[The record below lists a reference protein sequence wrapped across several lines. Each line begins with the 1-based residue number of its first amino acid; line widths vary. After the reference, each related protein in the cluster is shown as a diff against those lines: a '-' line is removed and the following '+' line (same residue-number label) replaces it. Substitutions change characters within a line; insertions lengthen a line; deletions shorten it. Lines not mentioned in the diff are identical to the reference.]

1 LEVGVYVQPT
11 SVICSSKDECVSKN
25 PVLELGKIYEVTFK
39 LDRSVSD
46 ADAGRAVVEVIK
58 RLRRSYPSVS
68 INYIKIEG
76 DTVVAEIFD
85 PPIATAAGIAASIIR
100 LVLTLAIAIVGTI
113 AIEQIK
119 EISIKTVEFVQKLPE
134 TLPQLPPWIGPAIL
148 ATSVAI
154 AGGGVALLIRSIRK
168 R

>member
-11 SVICSSKDECVSKN
+11 SVICGSKDECVSKN

-46 ADAGRAVVEVIK
+46 ADAGRAVVEVMK
-58 RLRRSYPSVS
+58 SLRRSYPSVS

-85 PPIATAAGIAASIIR
+85 PAEATAAGAAVSIIR
-100 LVLTLAIAIVGTI
+100 LVLILAIAIVGTI

-119 EISIKTVEFVQKLPE
+119 EITIRVVELVQKLPE
-134 TLPQLPPWIGPAIL
+134 ILPQLPQWVGPAIL

-168 R
+168 K

>member
-1 LEVGVYVQPT
+1 LEVGVYIQPT
-11 SVICSSKDECVSKN
+11 SVICGSKDECVSKN

-46 ADAGRAVVEVIK
+46 ADAGKAVIEVIK
-58 RLRRSYPSVS
+58 SLRRSYPSVS

-85 PPIATAAGIAASIIR
+85 PAVAAGAAVEIIK
-100 LVLTLAIAIVGTI
+100 LVIILAIAIVGTI
-113 AIEQIK
+113 ALAQIK
-119 EISIKTVEFVQKLPE
+119 EIAIRVVEFVQKLPE
-134 TLPQLPPWIGPAIL
+134 ILPQLPPWVGPAIL

-154 AGGGVALLIRSIRK
+154 ASGGVALLIRSIRK
-168 R
+168 K

>member
-1 LEVGVYVQPT
+1 
-11 SVICSSKDECVSKN
+11 
-25 PVLELGKIYEVTFK
+25 VLI
-39 LDRSVSD
+39 
-46 ADAGRAVVEVIK
+46 
-58 RLRRSYPSVS
+58 
-68 INYIKIEG
+68 
-76 DTVVAEIFD
+76 
-85 PPIATAAGIAASIIR
+85 
-100 LVLTLAIAIVGTI
+100 LAIAIVGTI